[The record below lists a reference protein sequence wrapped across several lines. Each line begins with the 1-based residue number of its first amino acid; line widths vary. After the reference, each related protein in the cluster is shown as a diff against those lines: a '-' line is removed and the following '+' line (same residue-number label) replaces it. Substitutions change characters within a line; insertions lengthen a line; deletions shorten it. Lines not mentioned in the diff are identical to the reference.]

1 MEQLLYERYQILKE
15 NRELERRSEI
25 EEFTNVMNKTAFRTH
40 VSAEL
45 ETMHQDQ
52 YVCLLVIDIDKF
64 KSINDTFG
72 HLVGD
77 QVLLHVVKVLKE
89 VLRSSDF
96 IGRIGGDEFCV
107 FMKNILSLP
116 YLYERLDE
124 ILDRLV
130 NTRIEDRQVLSA
142 SIGVCMSNHI
152 CRYDEIF
159 QKADEAMYHA
169 KNAGGNCYDITE
181 LST

>member
-1 MEQLLYERYQILKE
+1 M
-15 NRELERRSEI
+15 
-25 EEFTNVMNKTAFRTH
+25 
-40 VSAEL
+40 SAEL

-89 VLRSSDF
+89 VLRSSEF

>member
-1 MEQLLYERYQILKE
+1 M
-15 NRELERRSEI
+15 
-25 EEFTNVMNKTAFRTH
+25 
-40 VSAEL
+40 
-45 ETMHQDQ
+45 
-52 YVCLLVIDIDKF
+52 
-64 KSINDTFG
+64 
-72 HLVGD
+72 
-77 QVLLHVVKVLKE
+77 KE

-169 KNAGGNCYDITE
+169 KHAGGNCYDITE

>member
-1 MEQLLYERYQILKE
+1 M
-15 NRELERRSEI
+15 
-25 EEFTNVMNKTAFRTH
+25 
-40 VSAEL
+40 
-45 ETMHQDQ
+45 
-52 YVCLLVIDIDKF
+52 
-64 KSINDTFG
+64 
-72 HLVGD
+72 
-77 QVLLHVVKVLKE
+77 KE
-89 VLRSSDF
+89 VLRSSEF